1 MPDLNSLYT
10 EIKASF
16 ASTYNQNVS
25 PLPKSFLNIL
35 AKVLAG
41 LMNAVYKYGNFT
53 SKQIFLKTASFE
65 PVTLADGTV
74 IRPLEEAARKYGIG
88 KPEAATQAELVAQAT
103 VTAAGTIPSGTKLTN
118 PATNV
123 IYTTTQDYTVTSG
136 TVNLTILASGDA
148 TLTGGVGVIG
158 NMEIG
163 DIVTFVNPQITA
175 AEASIVTVLT
185 TAADAETAESY
196 RNKAIIAAR
205 QQRLPNNYL
214 WYREEA
220 EAIGT
225 VRVYPY
231 TSSNAG
237 FIDIY
242 VKSILSGSVIPTQT
256 QLDEVLNAVVYDVAG
271 IVQLPATLKPENIN
285 VLPVTTKPFSI
296 TISTI
301 NSNNEIASIQTA
313 ITAALQDLFAN
324 YEPYISAIDVTDA
337 RKDLI
342 DTQEING
349 VVYSTAKAL
358 GATVGSITLFEIVS
372 GNASTITKYLLDK
385 NELATLTSVD
395 YV

>member
-65 PVTLADGTV
+65 PITLADGAV
-74 IRPLEEAARKYGIG
+74 IRPLVEDARKYGIG
-88 KPEAATQAELVAQAT
+88 EPKPATQAELEAQAT
-103 VTAAGTIPSGTKLTN
+103 VTATGTIPSGTQLTN
-118 PATNV
+118 KATGV
-123 IYTTTQDYTVTSG
+123 IYTTTQDYIVTSG
-136 TVNLTILASGDA
+136 TVNLSILASGDA
-148 TLTGGVGVIG
+148 TNTGGFGVIG

-163 DIVTFVNPQITA
+163 DIVTFINPQITA
-175 AEASIVTVLT
+175 AEASIVTILT
-185 TAADAETAESY
+185 TAADAETEDSY
-196 RNKAIIAAR
+196 RNKAITAAK
-205 QQRLPNNYL
+205 QERLPNNYL

-220 EAIGT
+220 EEIGT

-242 VKSILSGSVIPTQT
+242 VKSTLSGSVIPTQT
-256 QLDEVLNAVVYDVAG
+256 QLDEVLNAVTFDDSG
-271 IVQLPATLKPENIN
+271 INQLPANIAGIN
-285 VLPVTTKPFSI
+285 VLPVTTKSFSI

-301 NSNNEIASIQTA
+301 NTNNEIASIQTA

-358 GATVGSITLFEIVS
+358 GATVGSITLFEIIS

-385 NELATLTSVD
+385 DELATLASVD

>member
-35 AKVLAG
+35 SKVLAG

-65 PVTLADGTV
+65 PVPLDDGTV
-74 IRPLEEAARKYGIG
+74 IRPLVEVARKYGIG
-88 KPEAATQAELVAQAT
+88 EPTPATQAELEAQAI
-103 VTAAGTIPSGTKLTN
+103 VTAAGTIPSGTQLTN
-118 PATNV
+118 KATGV

-136 TVNLTILASGDA
+136 TKNLSILASGDA
-148 TLTGGVGVIG
+148 TNTGGFGVIG

-163 DIVTFVNPQITA
+163 DIVTFINPQITA
-175 AEASIVTVLT
+175 AEASIVTILT
-185 TAADAETAESY
+185 TAADAETADSY
-196 RNKAIIAAR
+196 RNKAITAAK
-205 QQRLPNNYL
+205 QERLPNNYL

-220 EAIGT
+220 EELGT

-231 TSSNAG
+231 TSPAAG

-242 VKSILSGSVIPTQT
+242 VKSTLSGSVIPTQT
-256 QLDEVLNAVVYDVAG
+256 QLDEVLNAVTFDDSG
-271 IVQLPATLKPENIN
+271 INQLPANIAGIN
-285 VLPVTTKPFSI
+285 VLPVTTKTFSI

-324 YEPYISAIDVTDA
+324 YEPYISAIDVTDS

-358 GATVGSITLFEIVS
+358 GATVGNITLFEIVS

>member
-35 AKVLAG
+35 SKVLAG

-65 PVTLADGTV
+65 PVTLDDGTV
-74 IRPLEEAARKYGIG
+74 IRPLVEVARKYGIG
-88 KPEAATQAELVAQAT
+88 EPTPATQAELEAQAI
-103 VTAAGTIPSGTKLTN
+103 VTAAGTIPSGTQLTN
-118 PATNV
+118 KATGV

-136 TVNLTILASGDA
+136 TVNLSILASGDA
-148 TLTGGVGVIG
+148 TNTGGFGVIG

-163 DIVTFVNPQITA
+163 DIVTFINPQITA
-175 AEASIVTVLT
+175 AEASIVTILT
-185 TAADAETAESY
+185 TAADAETEDSY
-196 RNKAIIAAR
+196 RNKAITAAK
-205 QQRLPNNYL
+205 QERLPNNYL

-231 TSSNAG
+231 TSSTAG

-242 VKSILSGSVIPTQT
+242 VKNTLAGSVIPTQT
-256 QLDEVLNAVVYDVAG
+256 QLDEVLNAVTFDDSG
-271 IVQLPATLKPENIN
+271 INQLPANIAGIN
-285 VLPVTTKPFSI
+285 VLPVTTKTFSI

-324 YEPYISAIDVTDA
+324 YEPYISAIDVTDS

-349 VVYSTAKAL
+349 VVYSTAKAR
-358 GATVGSITLFEIVS
+358 GATVGGVTLFES
-372 GNASTITKYLLDK
+372 GASITKYLLDK
-385 NELATLTSVD
+385 DELATLTSVD

>member
-16 ASTYNQNVS
+16 ASTYNQNIN

-35 AKVLAG
+35 SKVLAG

-74 IRPLEEAARKYGIG
+74 IRPLVEVARKYGIG
-88 KPEAATQAELVAQAT
+88 EPTPATQAELEAQAI
-103 VTAAGTIPSGTKLTN
+103 VTAAGTIPSGTQLTN
-118 PATNV
+118 KATGV

-136 TVNLTILASGDA
+136 TINLAILASGDA
-148 TLTGGVGVIG
+148 TNTGGFGVIG

-175 AEASIVTVLT
+175 AEASIVTILT
-185 TAADAETAESY
+185 TAADAETEDSY
-196 RNKAIIAAR
+196 RNKAITAAK
-205 QQRLPNNYL
+205 QERLPNNYL

-220 EAIGT
+220 EELGT

-231 TSSNAG
+231 TSPTAG

-242 VKSILSGSVIPTQT
+242 VKSTLAGSVIPTQT
-256 QLDEVLNAVVYDVAG
+256 QLDEVLNAVTFDDSG
-271 IVQLPATLKPENIN
+271 INQLPANIAGIN
-285 VLPVTTKPFSI
+285 VLPVTTKSFSI

-301 NSNNEIASIQTA
+301 NTNNEIATIQTA

>member
-53 SKQIFLKTASFE
+53 SKQIFLKTASFASI
-65 PVTLADGTV
+65 TLDDGTV
-74 IRPLEEAARKYGIG
+74 IRPLVEAAGKYGIG
-88 KPEAATQAELVAQAT
+88 EPTPATQAELETQAT
-103 VTAAGTIPSGTKLTN
+103 VIAAGTIPSGTQLTN
-118 PATNV
+118 KATGV

-136 TVNLTILASGDA
+136 TVNLSILASGDA
-148 TLTGGVGVIG
+148 TNTGGFGVIG

-163 DIVTFVNPQITA
+163 DIVTFINPQSTA
-175 AEASIVTVLT
+175 AEASIVTILT
-185 TAADAETAESY
+185 TAADAETEDNY
-196 RNKAIIAAR
+196 RNKATTKAK
-205 QQRLPNNYL
+205 QQTLPNNLL

-220 EAIGT
+220 AQIGT

-231 TSSNAG
+231 KSSNAG

-242 VKSILSGSVIPTQT
+242 VKSTLAGSVIPTQT
-256 QLDEVLNAVVYDVAG
+256 QLDEVLNAVVYDVTG
-271 IVQLPATLKPENIN
+271 IIQLPATLKPKNIN
-285 VLPVTTKPFSI
+285 VLPVTTKTFSI

-301 NSNNEIASIQTA
+301 NSNNELASIQTA
-313 ITAALQDLFAN
+313 ITSALQDLFAN

-342 DTQEING
+342 DLQEING
-349 VVYSTAKAL
+349 LVYSTAKAR
-358 GATVGSITLFEIVS
+358 GATIGGVTLFKS
-372 GNASTITKYLLDK
+372 GSSITKYLLDK
-385 NELATLTSVD
+385 DELATLASVD

>member
-35 AKVLAG
+35 SKVLAG

-65 PVTLADGTV
+65 PITLDDGTV
-74 IRPLEEAARKYGIG
+74 IRPLVEVARKYGIG
-88 KPEAATQAELVAQAT
+88 EPTPATQAELEAQAT
-103 VTAAGTIPSGTKLTN
+103 VIAAGTIPSGTQLTN
-118 PATNV
+118 KATGI

-136 TVNLTILASGDA
+136 TVNLSILASGDA
-148 TLTGGVGVIG
+148 TNTGGFGVIG
-158 NMEIG
+158 NMQIG
-163 DIVTFVNPQITA
+163 DIVTFINPQIA
-175 AEASIVTVLT
+175 SAEASIVTILT
-185 TAADAETAESY
+185 TATDSETEDNY
-196 RNKAIIAAR
+196 RNRAITKAK
-205 QQRLPNNYL
+205 QQTLPNNLL
-214 WYREEA
+214 WFREEA
-220 EAIGT
+220 EEIGT

-242 VKSILSGSVIPTQT
+242 VKNTLAGSVIPTQT
-256 QLDEVLNAVVYDVAG
+256 QLDEVLNAVVYDAAG

-285 VLPVTTKPFSI
+285 VLPVTTKSFSI

-372 GNASTITKYLLDK
+372 GNASTINKYLLDK
-385 NELATLTSVD
+385 NELATLASVD

>member
-35 AKVLAG
+35 SKVLAG

-53 SKQIFLKTASFE
+53 SKQIFLNTASFE
-65 PVTLADGTV
+65 LITLDDGTV
-74 IRPLEEAARKYGIG
+74 IRPLVEVARKYGIG
-88 KPEAATQAELVAQAT
+88 EPTPATQAELEAQAT
-103 VTAAGTIPSGTKLTN
+103 VIAAGTIPSGTQLTN
-118 PATNV
+118 KATGV
-123 IYTTTQDYTVTSG
+123 IYTTTQDYTVASG
-136 TVNLTILASGDA
+136 TVNLSILASGDA
-148 TLTGGVGVIG
+148 TNTGGFGVIG

-175 AEASIVTVLT
+175 AEASIVTILT
-185 TAADAETAESY
+185 TAADAETEDKY
-196 RNKAIIAAR
+196 RNKAITAAK
-205 QQRLPNNYL
+205 QERLPNNYL

-220 EAIGT
+220 EELGT

-231 TSSNAG
+231 TSSTAG

-242 VKSILSGSVIPTQT
+242 VKSVLAGSVIPTQT
-256 QLDEVLNAVVYDVAG
+256 QLDEVLNAVTFDDSG
-271 IVQLPATLKPENIN
+271 INQLPANIAGIN
-285 VLPVTTKPFSI
+285 VLPVTTKTFSI

>member
-1 MPDLNSLYT
+1 
-10 EIKASF
+10 
-16 ASTYNQNVS
+16 
-25 PLPKSFLNIL
+25 
-35 AKVLAG
+35 
-41 LMNAVYKYGNFT
+41 
-53 SKQIFLKTASFE
+53 
-65 PVTLADGTV
+65 
-74 IRPLEEAARKYGIG
+74 
-88 KPEAATQAELVAQAT
+88 
-103 VTAAGTIPSGTKLTN
+103 
-118 PATNV
+118 
-123 IYTTTQDYTVTSG
+123 VTSG
-136 TVNLTILASGDA
+136 TVNLSILASGDA
-148 TLTGGVGVIG
+148 TNTGGFGVIG

-163 DIVTFVNPQITA
+163 DIVTFINPQITA
-175 AEASIVTVLT
+175 AEASIVTILT
-185 TAADAETAESY
+185 TAADAETEDNY
-196 RNKAIIAAR
+196 RNKAITAAK
-205 QQRLPNNYL
+205 QERLPNNYL

-220 EAIGT
+220 EALGT

-231 TSSNAG
+231 TSANAG

-242 VKSILSGSVIPTQT
+242 VKSTLSGSVIPTQT
-256 QLDEVLNAVVYDVAG
+256 QLNEVLNAVVYDVAG

-285 VLPVTTKPFSI
+285 KTFSI

-301 NSNNEIASIQTA
+301 NTNNEIASIQAA

-324 YEPYISAIDVTDA
+324 YEPYISAIDVTDG

-385 NELATLTSVD
+385 DELATLASVD

>member
-65 PVTLADGTV
+65 PITLADGTV
-74 IRPLEEAARKYGIG
+74 IRPLVEDARKYGIG
-88 KPEAATQAELVAQAT
+88 EPTPATQAELEAQAT
-103 VTAAGTIPSGTKLTN
+103 VIAAGTIPSGTQLTN
-118 PATNV
+118 KATGV

-136 TVNLTILASGDA
+136 TVNLSILASGDA
-148 TLTGGVGVIG
+148 TNIGGFGVIG

-175 AEASIVTVLT
+175 AEASIVTILT
-185 TAADAETAESY
+185 TAADAETEDSY
-196 RNKAIIAAR
+196 RNKAITAAK
-205 QQRLPNNYL
+205 QERLPNNYL

-220 EAIGT
+220 EALGT

-242 VKSILSGSVIPTQT
+242 VKSTLSGSVIPTQT
-256 QLDEVLNAVVYDVAG
+256 QLDEVLNAVTFDDSG
-271 IVQLPATLKPENIN
+271 INQLPANIAGIN
-285 VLPVTTKPFSI
+285 VLAVTTKSFSI

-385 NELATLTSVD
+385 DELATLTSVD

>member
-65 PVTLADGTV
+65 PITLADGTV
-74 IRPLEEAARKYGIG
+74 IRPLVEDARKYGIG
-88 KPEAATQAELVAQAT
+88 EPTPATQAELEAQAT
-103 VTAAGTIPSGTKLTN
+103 VTATGTIPSGTQLTN
-118 PATNV
+118 KATGV

-136 TVNLTILASGDA
+136 TVNLSILASGDA
-148 TLTGGVGVIG
+148 TNTGGFGVIG

-185 TAADAETAESY
+185 TAADAETEDSY
-196 RNKAIIAAR
+196 RNKAITAAK
-205 QQRLPNNYL
+205 QERLPNNYL

-220 EAIGT
+220 EELGT

-231 TSSNAG
+231 TSANAG

-242 VKSILSGSVIPTQT
+242 VKSTLSGSVIPTQT
-256 QLDEVLNAVVYDVAG
+256 QLNEVLNAVTFDDSG
-271 IVQLPATLKPENIN
+271 INQLPANIAGIN
-285 VLPVTTKPFSI
+285 VLPVTTKTFSI

-358 GATVGSITLFEIVS
+358 GATVGSITLFEIIS

-385 NELATLTSVD
+385 DELATLASVD

>member
-65 PVTLADGTV
+65 PITLDDGTV
-74 IRPLEEAARKYGIG
+74 IKPLVEVARKYGIG
-88 KPEAATQAELVAQAT
+88 EPTPATQAELEAQAT
-103 VTAAGTIPSGTKLTN
+103 VIAAGTIPSGTQLTN
-118 PATNV
+118 KATGV
-123 IYTTTQDYTVTSG
+123 IYTTTQDYTVASG
-136 TVNLTILASGDA
+136 IVNLTILASGDA
-148 TLTGGVGVIG
+148 TNTGGFGVIG
-158 NMEIG
+158 NLEIG

-175 AEASIVTVLT
+175 AEASIVTILT
-185 TAADAETAESY
+185 TAADAETADSY
-196 RNKAIIAAR
+196 RNKAITAAK
-205 QQRLPNNYL
+205 QERLPNNYL

-220 EAIGT
+220 EALGT

-256 QLDEVLNAVVYDVAG
+256 QLDEVLNAVTFDDSG
-271 IVQLPATLKPENIN
+271 INQLPANIAGIN
-285 VLPVTTKPFSI
+285 VLAVTTKSFSI

-358 GATVGSITLFEIVS
+358 GATVGSITLFEVVS

-385 NELATLTSVD
+385 DELATLTSVD

>member
-35 AKVLAG
+35 SKVLAG

-53 SKQIFLKTASFE
+53 SKQIFLKTANFE
-65 PVTLADGTV
+65 PITFDDGTV
-74 IRPLEEAARKYGIG
+74 IRPLVEVVRKYGIG
-88 KPEAATQAELVAQAT
+88 EPTPATQAELAAQAT
-103 VTAAGTIPSGTKLTN
+103 VAAAGTIPSGTQLTN
-118 PATNV
+118 KATGV
-123 IYTTTQDYTVTSG
+123 IYTTTQDYIVTSG
-136 TVNLTILASGDA
+136 TVNLSILASGDG
-148 TLTGGVGVIG
+148 TNTGGFGVIG

-163 DIVTFVNPQITA
+163 DIVTFINPQITA
-175 AEASIVTVLT
+175 AEASIVTILT
-185 TAADAETAESY
+185 TAADAETEDSY
-196 RNKAIIAAR
+196 RNKAITAAK
-205 QQRLPNNYL
+205 QERLPNNYL

-220 EAIGT
+220 EELGT

-231 TSSNAG
+231 TSANAG

-256 QLDEVLNAVVYDVAG
+256 QLDEVLNAVTFDDSG
-271 IVQLPATLKPENIN
+271 INQLPANIAGIN
-285 VLPVTTKPFSI
+285 VLAVTTKTFSV

>member
-35 AKVLAG
+35 SKVLAG

-53 SKQIFLKTASFE
+53 GKQIFLKTASFD
-65 PVTLADGTV
+65 PVTLDDGTV
-74 IRPLEEAARKYGIG
+74 IRPLVEVARKYGIG
-88 KPEAATQAELVAQAT
+88 EPTPATQAELEAQAI
-103 VTAAGTIPSGTKLTN
+103 VTAAGTIPSGTQLTN
-118 PATNV
+118 KATGV

-148 TLTGGVGVIG
+148 TNTGGFGVIG

-175 AEASIVTVLT
+175 AEASIVTILT
-185 TAADAETAESY
+185 TAADAETADSY
-196 RNKAIIAAR
+196 RNKAITAAK
-205 QQRLPNNYL
+205 QERLPNNYL
-214 WYREEA
+214 WYRDEA

-242 VKSILSGSVIPTQT
+242 VKSTLAGSVIPTQT
-256 QLDEVLNAVVYDVAG
+256 QLDEVLNAVTFDDSG
-271 IVQLPATLKPENIN
+271 INQLPANIAGIN
-285 VLPVTTKPFSI
+285 VLPVTTKSFSI

-301 NSNNEIASIQTA
+301 NTNNEILSIQTA

-358 GATVGSITLFEIVS
+358 GATVGSITLFEIIS

-385 NELATLTSVD
+385 DELATLASVD

>member
-35 AKVLAG
+35 SKVLAG

-65 PVTLADGTV
+65 PVTLDDGTV
-74 IRPLEEAARKYGIG
+74 IRPLVEVAKKYGIG
-88 KPEAATQAELVAQAT
+88 EPTPATQAGLEAQAT
-103 VTAAGTIPSGTKLTN
+103 VTAAGTIPSGTQLTN
-118 PATNV
+118 KATGV

-136 TVNLTILASGDA
+136 TVNLSILASGDA
-148 TLTGGVGVIG
+148 TNGGGFGVIG
-158 NMEIG
+158 NMELG

-175 AEASIVTVLT
+175 AEATIVTILA
-185 TAADAETAESY
+185 TAADAETEDSY
-196 RNKAIIAAR
+196 RNKAITAAK
-205 QQRLPNNYL
+205 QERLPNNYL

-220 EAIGT
+220 EELGT

-231 TSSNAG
+231 TSATAG

-242 VKSILSGSVIPTQT
+242 VKSILAGSVIPTQT
-256 QLDEVLNAVVYDVAG
+256 QLDEVLNAVTFDDAG
-271 IVQLPATLKPENIN
+271 INQLPANIAGIN
-285 VLPVTTKPFSI
+285 VLAVTTKTFSI

-301 NSNNEIASIQTA
+301 SSNNEIASIQTA

-324 YEPYISAIDVTDA
+324 YEPYISAIDVTNA

-358 GATVGSITLFEIVS
+358 GATVGSITLFEIAS

-385 NELATLTSVD
+385 DELATLASVD

>member
-35 AKVLAG
+35 SKVLAG

-74 IRPLEEAARKYGIG
+74 IRPLVEDARKYGIG
-88 KPEAATQAELVAQAT
+88 EPTPATQAELEAQAI
-103 VTAAGTIPSGTKLTN
+103 VTAAGTIPSGTQLTN
-118 PATNV
+118 KATGV

-136 TVNLTILASGDA
+136 IVNLTILASGDA
-148 TLTGGVGVIG
+148 TNTGGFGVIG

-163 DIVTFVNPQITA
+163 DIVTFINPQITA
-175 AEASIVTVLT
+175 AEASIVTILT
-185 TAADAETAESY
+185 TAADAETEDSY
-196 RNKAIIAAR
+196 RNKAITAAK
-205 QQRLPNNYL
+205 QERLPNNYL

-220 EAIGT
+220 EELGT

-231 TSSNAG
+231 TSPTAG

-242 VKSILSGSVIPTQT
+242 VKNTLSGSVIPTQT
-256 QLDEVLNAVVYDVAG
+256 QLDEVLNAVTFDDSG
-271 IVQLPATLKPENIN
+271 INQLPANIAGIN
-285 VLPVTTKPFSI
+285 VLPVTTKTFSI

-358 GATVGSITLFEIVS
+358 GATVGSITLFEVVS

>member
-35 AKVLAG
+35 SKVLAG

-74 IRPLEEAARKYGIG
+74 IRPLVEDARKYGIG
-88 KPEAATQAELVAQAT
+88 EPTPATQAELEAQAI
-103 VTAAGTIPSGTKLTN
+103 VTAAGTIPSGTQLTN
-118 PATNV
+118 KATGV

-136 TVNLTILASGDA
+136 IVNLTILASGDA
-148 TLTGGVGVIG
+148 TNTGGFGVIG

-163 DIVTFVNPQITA
+163 DIVTFINPQITA
-175 AEASIVTVLT
+175 AEASIVTILT
-185 TAADAETAESY
+185 TAVDAETEDSY
-196 RNKAIIAAR
+196 RNKAITAAK
-205 QQRLPNNYL
+205 QERLPNNYL

-220 EAIGT
+220 AAIGT

-231 TSSNAG
+231 TSANAG

-256 QLDEVLNAVVYDVAG
+256 QLDEVLNAVTFDDSG
-271 IVQLPATLKPENIN
+271 INQLPANIAGIN
-285 VLPVTTKPFSI
+285 VLPVTTKSFTI
-296 TISTI
+296 TINTI
-301 NSNNEIASIQTA
+301 TSNNELASIQTA

-324 YEPYISAIDVTDA
+324 YEPYIAAIDVTDA

-342 DTQEING
+342 DLQEING
-349 VVYSTAKAL
+349 LVYSTAKAR
-358 GATVGSITLFEIVS
+358 GATVGGVTLFES
-372 GNASTITKYLLDK
+372 GSSITKYLLDK
-385 NELATLTSVD
+385 DELATLASVD

>member
-88 KPEAATQAELVAQAT
+88 KPEAATQAELEAQAI
-103 VTAAGTIPSGTKLTN
+103 VTAAGTIPSGTQLTN
-118 PATNV
+118 KATGV
-123 IYTTTQDYTVTSG
+123 VYTTTQDYTVTSG
-136 TVNLTILASGDA
+136 TVNLTIQAKGDA
-148 TLTGGVGVIG
+148 TLTAGFGVIG

-175 AEASIVTVLT
+175 AEASIVTILA
-185 TAADAETAESY
+185 TAADAETEESY
-196 RNKAIIAAR
+196 RNKAITAAK
-205 QQRLPNNYL
+205 QERLPNNYL

-242 VKSILSGSVIPTQT
+242 VKSTLSGSVIPTQT
-256 QLDEVLNAVVYDVAG
+256 QLDEVLNAVTFNDSE
-271 IVQLPATLKPENIN
+271 INQLPANIAGIN
-285 VLPVTTKPFSI
+285 VLPVTTKTFSI

-358 GATVGSITLFEIVS
+358 GATVGSITLFEIIS

-385 NELATLTSVD
+385 NELATLASVD

>member
-1 MPDLNSLYT
+1 MPDLNSLYN

-35 AKVLAG
+35 SKVLAG

-65 PVTLADGTV
+65 PITLADGTV
-74 IRPLEEAARKYGIG
+74 IRPLVEDARKYGIG
-88 KPEAATQAELVAQAT
+88 EPTPATQAELEAQAI
-103 VTAAGTIPSGTKLTN
+103 VTAAGTIPSGTQLTN
-118 PATNV
+118 KATGV

-136 TVNLTILASGDA
+136 TVNLSILASGDA
-148 TLTGGVGVIG
+148 TNTGGFGVIG
-158 NMEIG
+158 NMVIG
-163 DIVTFVNPQITA
+163 DIVTFINPQITA
-175 AEASIVTVLT
+175 AEASIVTILT
-185 TAADAETAESY
+185 TAADAETEDSY

-205 QQRLPNNYL
+205 QPRLPNNYL

-220 EAIGT
+220 EEIGT

-242 VKSILSGSVIPTQT
+242 VKSTLSGSVIPTQT

-285 VLPVTTKPFSI
+285 VLPVTTKTFSI

-301 NSNNEIASIQTA
+301 NTNNEVASIQTA

-324 YEPYISAIDVTDA
+324 YEPYISAIDVTDS

-358 GATVGSITLFEIVS
+358 GATVGSITLFEIIS

-385 NELATLTSVD
+385 DELATLTSVD

>member
-35 AKVLAG
+35 SKVLAG

-65 PVTLADGTV
+65 PITLDDGTV
-74 IRPLEEAARKYGIG
+74 IRPLVEVARKYGIG
-88 KPEAATQAELVAQAT
+88 EPTPATQAELEAQAT
-103 VTAAGTIPSGTKLTN
+103 VIAAGTIPSGTQLTN
-118 PATNV
+118 KATGI

-136 TVNLTILASGDA
+136 TVNLSILASGDA
-148 TLTGGVGVIG
+148 TNTGGFGVIG
-158 NMEIG
+158 NMQIG
-163 DIVTFVNPQITA
+163 DIVTFINPQITS
-175 AEASIVTVLT
+175 AESSIVTILK
-185 TAADAETAESY
+185 TAADSETEDSY
-196 RNKAIIAAR
+196 RNRAITKAR
-205 QQRLPNNYL
+205 QQTLPNNYL
-214 WYREEA
+214 WFREEA

-271 IVQLPATLKPENIN
+271 IIQLPATLKPENIN
-285 VLPVTTKPFSI
+285 VLPVTTKSFSI

-301 NSNNEIASIQTA
+301 NTNNEIASIQTA
-313 ITAALQDLFAN
+313 ITEALQDLFAN

-372 GNASTITKYLLDK
+372 GNASTINKYLLDK
-385 NELATLTSVD
+385 NELATLASVD

>member
-1 MPDLNSLYT
+1 MPDLNSLYN

-35 AKVLAG
+35 SKVLAG

-88 KPEAATQAELVAQAT
+88 KPEAATQAELEAQAI
-103 VTAAGTIPSGTKLTN
+103 VTAAGTIPSGTQLTN
-118 PATNV
+118 KATGV
-123 IYTTTQDYTVTSG
+123 VYTTTQDYTVTSG
-136 TVNLTILASGDA
+136 TVNLSIQAKGDA
-148 TLTGGVGVIG
+148 TLTAGVGVIG

-175 AEASIVTVLT
+175 AEATIVTVLT
-185 TAADAETAESY
+185 TAADAETADSY
-196 RNKAIIAAR
+196 RNKAITAAK
-205 QQRLPNNYL
+205 QERLPNNYL

-231 TSSNAG
+231 TSATAG

-256 QLDEVLNAVVYDVAG
+256 QLDEVLNAVTFDESG
-271 IVQLPATLKPENIN
+271 INQLPANIAGIN
-285 VLPVTTKPFSI
+285 VLPITTKNFSI

-324 YEPYISAIDVTDA
+324 YEPYIAAIDVTDA

-385 NELATLTSVD
+385 DELATLTSVD

>member
-35 AKVLAG
+35 SKVLAG

-65 PVTLADGTV
+65 SITLDDGTV
-74 IRPLEEAARKYGIG
+74 IRPLVEVARKYGIG
-88 KPEAATQAELVAQAT
+88 EPTPATQAELEAQAT

-123 IYTTTQDYTVTSG
+123 IYTTTQDYTVTTG
-136 TVNLTILASGDA
+136 TVNLSILASGDA

-175 AEASIVTVLT
+175 AEASIVTILT
-185 TAADAETAESY
+185 TAADAETEDSY
-196 RNKAIIAAR
+196 RNKAITAAK
-205 QQRLPNNYL
+205 QERLPNNYL

-220 EAIGT
+220 EALGT

-256 QLDEVLNAVVYDVAG
+256 QLDEVLNAVTFDDSG
-271 IVQLPATLKPENIN
+271 INQLPANIAGIN
-285 VLPVTTKPFSI
+285 VLPVTTKTFSI

-313 ITAALQDLFAN
+313 ITVALQDLFAN

-358 GATVGSITLFEIVS
+358 GATVGSITLFEIIS

-385 NELATLTSVD
+385 NELATLTSVE

>member
-1 MPDLNSLYT
+1 MPDLNSLYN

-35 AKVLAG
+35 SKVLAG

-65 PVTLADGTV
+65 PITLDDGTV
-74 IRPLEEAARKYGIG
+74 IRPLVEVARKYGIG
-88 KPEAATQAELVAQAT
+88 EPTPATQAELEAQAT
-103 VTAAGTIPSGTKLTN
+103 VTAAGTIPSGTQLTN
-118 PATNV
+118 KATGV

-136 TVNLTILASGDA
+136 TINLSILASGDA
-148 TLTGGVGVIG
+148 TNTGGFGVIG

-175 AEASIVTVLT
+175 AEASIVTVLI
-185 TAADAETAESY
+185 TAADAETEDSY
-196 RNKAIIAAR
+196 RNKVITAAK
-205 QQRLPNNYL
+205 QERLPNNYL
-214 WYREEA
+214 WYRQEA

-231 TSSNAG
+231 TSTNAG

-242 VKSILSGSVIPTQT
+242 VKSTLSGSVIPTQT
-256 QLDEVLNAVVYDVAG
+256 QLDEVLNAVTFDDAG
-271 IVQLPATLKPENIN
+271 INQLPANITGIN
-285 VLPVTTKPFSI
+285 VLPVTTKSFSI
-296 TISTI
+296 TINTI
-301 NSNNEIASIQTA
+301 TSNNELASIQTA

-324 YEPYISAIDVTDA
+324 YEPYIAAIDVTDA

-342 DTQEING
+342 DLQEING
-349 VVYSTAKAL
+349 LVYSTAKAR
-358 GATVGSITLFEIVS
+358 GATVGGVTLFES
-372 GNASTITKYLLDK
+372 GSSITKYLLDK
-385 NELATLTSVD
+385 DELATLASVD

>member
-1 MPDLNSLYT
+1 MPSLNSLYN

-74 IRPLEEAARKYGIG
+74 IRPLVEDARKYGIG
-88 KPEAATQAELVAQAT
+88 EPTPATQAELEAQAT
-103 VTAAGTIPSGTKLTN
+103 VTATGTIPSGTQLTN
-118 PATNV
+118 KATGV

-136 TVNLTILASGDA
+136 TVNLSILASGDA
-148 TLTGGVGVIG
+148 TNTGGFGVIG

-163 DIVTFVNPQITA
+163 DIVTFINPQITA
-175 AEASIVTVLT
+175 AEASIVTILT
-185 TAADAETAESY
+185 TAADAETEDSY
-196 RNKAIIAAR
+196 RNKAITAAK
-205 QQRLPNNYL
+205 QERLPNNYL

-242 VKSILSGSVIPTQT
+242 VKSTLSGSVIPTQA
-256 QLDEVLNAVVYDVAG
+256 QLDEVLNAVTLDDAG
-271 IVQLPATLKPENIN
+271 INQLPANIAGIN
-285 VLPVTTKPFSI
+285 VLPVTTKSFSI

-301 NSNNEIASIQTA
+301 STNNEITSIQTA

-337 RKDLI
+337 RKDVI

-358 GATVGSITLFEIVS
+358 GATVGSITLFKIVS

-385 NELATLTSVD
+385 DELATLASVD

>member
-35 AKVLAG
+35 SKVLAG

-53 SKQIFLKTASFE
+53 SKQIFLNTASFE
-65 PVTLADGTV
+65 QITLDDGTV
-74 IRPLEEAARKYGIG
+74 IRPLVEVARKYGIG
-88 KPEAATQAELVAQAT
+88 EPTPATQAELEAQAI
-103 VTAAGTIPSGTKLTN
+103 VTAAGTIPSGTQLTN
-118 PATNV
+118 KATGI

-136 TVNLTILASGDA
+136 TVNLSILASGDA
-148 TLTGGVGVIG
+148 TNTGGFGVIG

-163 DIVTFVNPQITA
+163 DIVTFINPQITS
-175 AEASIVTVLT
+175 AEASIVTILT
-185 TAADAETAESY
+185 TAADAQTEDSY
-196 RNKAIIAAR
+196 RNKAITAAK
-205 QQRLPNNYL
+205 QERLPNNYL

-220 EAIGT
+220 EELGT

-231 TSSNAG
+231 TSSTAG

-242 VKSILSGSVIPTQT
+242 VKSTLSGSVIPTQT
-256 QLDEVLNAVVYDVAG
+256 QLDEVLNAVTFDDSG
-271 IVQLPATLKPENIN
+271 INQLPANIAGIN
-285 VLPVTTKPFSI
+285 VLPATTKSFSI

-301 NSNNEIASIQTA
+301 NTNNEIASIQTA

-342 DTQEING
+342 DLQEING
-349 VVYSTAKAL
+349 LVYSTAKAR
-358 GATVGSITLFEIVS
+358 GATVGSVTLFES
-372 GNASTITKYLLDK
+372 GSSITKYLLDK
-385 NELATLTSVD
+385 DELATLASVD

>member
-35 AKVLAG
+35 SKVLAG
-41 LMNAVYKYGNFT
+41 LINAVYKYGNFT

-65 PVTLADGTV
+65 PITLDDGTV
-74 IRPLEEAARKYGIG
+74 IRPLVEVARKYGIG
-88 KPEAATQAELVAQAT
+88 EPTPATQAELEAQAI
-103 VTAAGTIPSGTKLTN
+103 VTAAGTIPSGTQLTN
-118 PATNV
+118 KATGV
-123 IYTTTQDYTVTSG
+123 IYTTTQDYTATSG

-148 TLTGGVGVIG
+148 TNTGGFGVIG
-158 NMEIG
+158 NMDIG
-163 DIVTFVNPQITA
+163 DIVTFINPQITA
-175 AEASIVTVLT
+175 AEASIVTILT
-185 TAADAETAESY
+185 TAADAETEDSY
-196 RNKAIIAAR
+196 RNKAITKAN
-205 QQRLPNNYL
+205 QQTLPNNLL
-214 WYREEA
+214 WYRNEA

-231 TSSNAG
+231 KSSNAG

-285 VLPVTTKPFSI
+285 VLPVTTKTFSI

-301 NSNNEIASIQTA
+301 NTNNEIASIQTA

-349 VVYSTAKAL
+349 LVYSTAKAL

-385 NELATLTSVD
+385 DELATLASVD

>member
-35 AKVLAG
+35 SKVLAG

-65 PVTLADGTV
+65 QVTLDDGTV
-74 IRPLEEAARKYGIG
+74 IRPLVEVARKYGIG
-88 KPEAATQAELVAQAT
+88 EPTPATQAELEAQAI
-103 VTAAGTIPSGTKLTN
+103 VTAAGTIPSGTQLTN
-118 PATNV
+118 KATGV

-136 TVNLTILASGDA
+136 TINLAILASGDA
-148 TLTGGVGVIG
+148 TNTGGFGVIS

-163 DIVTFVNPQITA
+163 DIVTFINPQITA
-175 AEASIVTVLT
+175 AEASIVTILT
-185 TAADAETAESY
+185 TAADAETADSY
-196 RNKAIIAAR
+196 RNKAITAAK
-205 QQRLPNNYL
+205 QERLPNNYL

-231 TSSNAG
+231 TSPTAG

-242 VKSILSGSVIPTQT
+242 VKSTLSGSVIPTQT
-256 QLDEVLNAVVYDVAG
+256 QLDEVLNAVTFDDAG
-271 IVQLPATLKPENIN
+271 INQLPANIAGIN
-285 VLPVTTKPFSI
+285 VLPVTTKSFSI

-301 NSNNEIASIQTA
+301 NSNNEIATIQTA

-358 GATVGSITLFEIVS
+358 GATVGNITLFEIVS

>member
-35 AKVLAG
+35 SKVLAG

-65 PVTLADGTV
+65 PITLDDGTV
-74 IRPLEEAARKYGIG
+74 IRPLVEVARKYGIG
-88 KPEAATQAELVAQAT
+88 EPTPATQAELEAQAT
-103 VTAAGTIPSGTKLTN
+103 VIAAGTIPSGTQLTN
-118 PATNV
+118 KATGV

-136 TVNLTILASGDA
+136 TVNLSILASGDA
-148 TLTGGVGVIG
+148 TNTGGFGVIG
-158 NMEIG
+158 NMELG

-175 AEASIVTVLT
+175 AEASIVTILT
-185 TAADAETAESY
+185 TAADAETEDSY
-196 RNKAIIAAR
+196 RNKAITAAK
-205 QQRLPNNYL
+205 QERLPNNYL

-231 TSSNAG
+231 TSATAG

-242 VKSILSGSVIPTQT
+242 VKSTLTGSVIPTQT
-256 QLDEVLNAVVYDVAG
+256 QLDEVLNAIVYDVAG

-285 VLPVTTKPFSI
+285 VLPVTTKSFSI

-301 NSNNEIASIQTA
+301 NTNNEVASIQTA

-358 GATVGSITLFEIVS
+358 GATVGSITLFEIIS

-385 NELATLTSVD
+385 DELATLASVD

>member
-1 MPDLNSLYT
+1 MPSLNSLYT

-35 AKVLAG
+35 SKVLAG

-65 PVTLADGTV
+65 PVTLDDGTV
-74 IRPLEEAARKYGIG
+74 IRPLVEVARKYGIG
-88 KPEAATQAELVAQAT
+88 EPTPATQAELKAQAT
-103 VTAAGTIPSGTKLTN
+103 VIAAGTIPSGTQLTN
-118 PATNV
+118 KATGV

-136 TVNLTILASGDA
+136 TVNLSILASGDA
-148 TLTGGVGVIG
+148 TNTGGFGVIG

-175 AEASIVTVLT
+175 AEASIVTILT
-185 TAADAETAESY
+185 TAADAEAEDSY
-196 RNKAIIAAR
+196 RNKAITAAK
-205 QQRLPNNYL
+205 QERLPNNYL

-231 TSSNAG
+231 TSATAG

-242 VKSILSGSVIPTQT
+242 VKSTLSGSVIPTQT
-256 QLDEVLNAVVYDVAG
+256 QLDEVLNAVTFDESG
-271 IVQLPATLKPENIN
+271 INQLPANIAGIN
-285 VLPVTTKPFSI
+285 VLPITTKTFSI

-385 NELATLTSVD
+385 DELATLTSVD

>member
-1 MPDLNSLYT
+1 MPDLNSLYA

-35 AKVLAG
+35 SKVLAG

-65 PVTLADGTV
+65 PITLDDGTV
-74 IRPLEEAARKYGIG
+74 IRPLVEDARKYGIG
-88 KPEAATQAELVAQAT
+88 EPTPATQAELEAQAI
-103 VTAAGTIPSGTKLTN
+103 VTAAGTIPSGTQLTN
-118 PATNV
+118 KATGV

-136 TVNLTILASGDA
+136 TVNLSILASGDA
-148 TLTGGVGVIG
+148 TNTGGFGVIG
-158 NMEIG
+158 NMDIG

-175 AEASIVTVLT
+175 AEASIATILT
-185 TAADAETAESY
+185 TAADAEAEDSY
-196 RNKAIIAAR
+196 RNKVITAAK
-205 QQRLPNNYL
+205 QERLPNNYL
-214 WYREEA
+214 WYRQEA

-242 VKSILSGSVIPTQT
+242 VKSIVSGSVIPTQT
-256 QLDEVLNAVVYDVAG
+256 QLDEVLNAVTFDDSG
-271 IVQLPATLKPENIN
+271 INQLPANIAGIN
-285 VLPVTTKPFSI
+285 VLPVTTKTFSI

-301 NSNNEIASIQTA
+301 NSNNEVASIQTA

-349 VVYSTAKAL
+349 VVYSAAKAL
-358 GATVGSITLFEIVS
+358 GATVGSITLFELVS

-385 NELATLTSVD
+385 DELATLASVD

>member
-1 MPDLNSLYT
+1 MPDLNSLYN

-35 AKVLAG
+35 SKVLAG

-65 PVTLADGTV
+65 SITLDDGTV
-74 IRPLEEAARKYGIG
+74 IRPLVEDARKYGIG
-88 KPEAATQAELVAQAT
+88 EPTPATQAELEAQAT
-103 VTAAGTIPSGTKLTN
+103 VTAAGTIPSGTQLTN
-118 PATNV
+118 KATGV

-136 TVNLTILASGDA
+136 TVNLSILTSGDA
-148 TLTGGVGVIG
+148 TNTGGFGVIG

-163 DIVTFVNPQITA
+163 DIVTFINPQITA
-175 AEASIVTVLT
+175 AEASIVTILT
-185 TAADAETAESY
+185 TAADAETEDSY
-196 RNKAIIAAR
+196 RNKAITAAK
-205 QQRLPNNYL
+205 QERLPNNYL

-231 TSSNAG
+231 TSANAG

-242 VKSILSGSVIPTQT
+242 VKSTLSGSVIPTQT
-256 QLDEVLNAVVYDVAG
+256 QLDEVLNAVTFDDSG
-271 IVQLPATLKPENIN
+271 INQLPANIAGIN
-285 VLPVTTKPFSI
+285 VLAVTTKSFSI

-358 GATVGSITLFEIVS
+358 GATVGSITLFEVVS

-385 NELATLTSVD
+385 DELATLASVD

>member
-35 AKVLAG
+35 SKVLAG

-53 SKQIFLKTASFE
+53 SKQLFLKTASFE
-65 PVTLADGTV
+65 PIPLDDGTV
-74 IRPLEEAARKYGIG
+74 IRPLVEVARKYGIG
-88 KPEAATQAELVAQAT
+88 EPTPATQAELQAQAT
-103 VTAAGTIPSGTKLTN
+103 VIATGTIPSGTQLTN
-118 PATNV
+118 KATGV

-136 TVNLTILASGDA
+136 TVNLSILASGDA
-148 TLTGGVGVIG
+148 TNTGGFGVIG
-158 NMEIG
+158 NMEVG
-163 DIVTFVNPQITA
+163 DIVTFINPQITA
-175 AEASIVTVLT
+175 AEASIVTILT
-185 TAADAETAESY
+185 TAADAETADSY
-196 RNKAIIAAR
+196 RNKAITAAK
-205 QQRLPNNYL
+205 QERLPNNYL
-214 WYREEA
+214 WFREEA

-231 TSSNAG
+231 TSSTAG
-237 FIDIY
+237 FIDLY
-242 VKSILSGSVIPTQT
+242 VKSTLSGSVIPTQT
-256 QLDEVLNAVVYDVAG
+256 QLDEVLNAVTFDDAG
-271 IVQLPATLKPENIN
+271 INQLPANIAGIN
-285 VLPVTTKPFSI
+285 VLPVTTKTFSI

-313 ITAALQDLFAN
+313 ITAALQDLFTN

-372 GNASTITKYLLDK
+372 GNSSTITKYLLDK
-385 NELATLTSVD
+385 DELATLTSVD